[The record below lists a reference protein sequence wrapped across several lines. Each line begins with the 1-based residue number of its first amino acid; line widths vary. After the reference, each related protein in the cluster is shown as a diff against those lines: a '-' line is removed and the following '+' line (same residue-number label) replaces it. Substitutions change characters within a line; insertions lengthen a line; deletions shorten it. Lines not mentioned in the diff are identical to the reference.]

1 MTFQLQDEVK
11 SKKIG
16 LISGDS
22 QQRDEP
28 KLSIGNNYSLELS
41 NLPVYKNALLL
52 QGPVGPFFLKLARF
66 LSRRG
71 TSVHKI
77 NFNAGDEYFYPPEQ
91 PNTVLYDFTPRYWPK
106 YLERYIV
113 QKQIGAIFIFGD
125 CRPIHKNVKSLCES
139 YGIDLWVF
147 EEGYYRPNFFTLE
160 YFGVNANSKIFSTL
174 IDNLLEP
181 ENFTANKTKVQQPI
195 CFAQST
201 HYMKLHAVMYWL
213 HSITKPFRYPN
224 YDHHRQLNLAT
235 GFRWI
240 KNFAATQFFTI
251 KDRPLVK
258 RLIHKVSGDKNLCFL
273 FPLQLHDDVQITHHS
288 DFESIEEAIELVV
301 TSFYQYLSL
310 DKHSEDVLII
320 KRHPMDCGQKNYS
333 GFIKTLCKNLGITK
347 HVYYLHD
354 LDLDD
359 FLPFCK
365 GCVTVNSTLGLKAL
379 DFGVPVKNLGRSFY
393 DKPEI
398 TSQSTLDQFW
408 SNPGPVYEQKV
419 KAFRKYIIKETQI
432 NGCLYSPE
440 YVLK

>member
-1 MTFQLQDEVK
+1 MAFHLHDEVK
-11 SKKIG
+11 SKKSG

-22 QQRDEP
+22 RRRDKP
-28 KLSIGNNYSLELS
+28 KLSISSNSSLELS
-41 NLPVYKNALLL
+41 DLPIYKDALLL
-52 QGPVGPFFLKLARF
+52 QGPVGPFFLKLAHF
-66 LSRRG
+66 LNRRG
-71 TSVHKI
+71 TSVHKV
-77 NFNAGDEYFYPPEQ
+77 NFNPGDEYFYPSEQ
-91 PNTVLYDFTPRYWPK
+91 PNTVSYDFTPRYWPK

-125 CRPIHKNVKSLCES
+125 CRPIHKNVKSLCKS

-147 EEGYYRPNFFTLE
+147 EEGYYRPDFFTLE
-160 YFGVNANSKIFSTL
+160 YFGVNANSKIFSTP
-174 IDNLLEP
+174 IDSLLEP
-181 ENFTANKTKVQQPI
+181 ESFTANKTKVQQPI
-195 CFAQST
+195 CFAQSI
-201 HYMKLHAVMYWL
+201 HYMKLHAIMYWF
-213 HSITKPFRYPN
+213 HSITKPFRYSN
-224 YDHHRQLNLAT
+224 YDHHRQLNLIA

-240 KNFAATQFFTI
+240 KNFVAIQFFTI

-258 RLIHKVSGDKNLCFL
+258 RLILKASGDKNLYFL
-273 FPLQLHDDVQITHHS
+273 FPLQLHDDAQITHHS
-288 DFESIEEAIELVV
+288 EFDSTEEVIELVV

-320 KRHPMDCGQKNYS
+320 KHHPMDCGQKNYS

-365 GCVTVNSTLGLKAL
+365 GCVTINSTLGLKAL
-379 DFGVPVKNLGRSFY
+379 DLGVPVKNLGRSFY
-393 DKPEI
+393 DKPGI
-398 TSQSTLDQFW
+398 TSQSSLDQFW
-408 SNPGPVYEQKV
+408 CNPEPVYQQKV
-419 KAFRKYIIKETQI
+419 EAFRKYIIKSTQV